1 MKSLTQHPLPVY
13 GGPQRGFTLVELMI
27 TVAIAMFLLFGLF
40 SIVQNVRVTYA
51 NQQLLAQLEDA
62 QRLAMIMMT
71 DVTQEAGYFPNP
83 ATYSASDLPAVGVFA
98 VGQAVS
104 GTHPNGLNPP
114 GDTLAVRYMSLS
126 GDGMLNCHGTQYT
139 GGGTFVYTNTFSI
152 VGGQL
157 MCDPG
162 DGTGALPL
170 VTGVTNL
177 QVMYGVKRNTALA
190 GNDVDTYLTAS
201 QMLTTDWPNL
211 TSVTITLTFV
221 NPLAATTGTT
231 ASNTTEGVKQPA
243 TLSFTRVIDV
253 MNRAGEGAT

>member
-1 MKSLTQHPLPVY
+1 MKRPMQHPLAVR
-13 GGPQRGFTLVELMI
+13 GRAAGGFTLVELMV

-51 NQQLLAQLEDA
+51 NQQLIAQLEDA

-83 ATYSASDLPAVGVFA
+83 VLYTASDLIAAGAFQP
-98 VGQAVS
+98 GQAIS
-104 GTHPNGLNPP
+104 GTHANGVNAP
-114 GDTLAVRYMSLS
+114 GDTLSVRYLTLS
-126 GDGMLNCHGTQYT
+126 GDGMLNCHGTSNSS
-139 GGGTFVYTNTFSI
+139 GANVIYTNTFSI

-170 VTGVTNL
+170 VSGVTNL
-177 QVMYGVKRNTALA
+177 QVLYGVKRNFGVT
-190 GNDVDTYLTAS
+190 GNDVDTYLNAT
-201 QMLTTDWPNL
+201 QMANADWLNV

-221 NPLAATTGTT
+221 NPLSATTG
-231 ASNTTEGVKQPA
+231 SKTTEGVNQPP

-253 MNRAGEGAT
+253 MNRTGEG